1 MPNPDLHCTAVPSPR
16 RALAVVLLPL
26 LLAACAGTRDTPRAP
41 DVPPA
46 TRVGPDQ
53 QLHFELASGDY
64 DCEFGVKVRVSRDL
78 RDANRLELGWAGR
91 SFDLRRDVSSSG
103 LPRFEARDAGLVWI
117 DLPWKSMLLDSR
129 TDRPLATECRPA

>member
-1 MPNPDLHCTAVPSPR
+1 MPNPDLHRAAVPSPR
-16 RALAVVLLPL
+16 CVLAVVLLPL
-26 LLAACAGTRDTPRAP
+26 LLAACAGTRDTPPAP

-53 QLHFELASGDY
+53 QLYFELASGDY
-64 DCEFGVKVRVSRDL
+64 DCELGVKVRVSRDL
-78 RDANRLELGWAGR
+78 RDVNRLALGWGGR
-91 SFDLRRDVSSSG
+91 SFDLQRDVSSSG

-129 TDRPLATECRPA
+129 EDRPLATECRPA